1 MIYDLLAACS
11 CGYDILLVYLSLY
24 GLSLAEI
31 AAETGDSKTS
41 VWRRL
46 SRIRAR
52 MQ

>member
-11 CGYDILLVYLSLY
+11 SGYDLLLCYLSLY

-31 AAETGDSKTS
+31 AAETGESKTTI
-41 VWRRL
+41 WRRL
-46 SRIRAR
+46 SRIRER